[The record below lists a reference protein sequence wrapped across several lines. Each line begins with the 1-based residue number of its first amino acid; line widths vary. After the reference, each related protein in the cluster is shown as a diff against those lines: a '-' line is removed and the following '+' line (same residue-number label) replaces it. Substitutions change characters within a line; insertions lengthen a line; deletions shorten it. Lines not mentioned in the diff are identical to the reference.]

1 MKASAPTITAEQ
13 MAMHRLGLPVAVS
26 EKVYEV
32 IAGKSRK
39 TIQNERLRGV
49 GLRFLKDGKSV
60 RYLLG
65 DILAEVER
73 NKVA

>member
-1 MKASAPTITAEQ
+1 MKTSPAVVTSEQ
-13 MAMHRLGLPVAVS
+13 MEMHRLGLPVAVS

-32 IAGKSRK
+32 ISGKSRK
-39 TIQNERLRGV
+39 RIQNERLRGV
-49 GLRFLKDGKSV
+49 GIKFLKDGKSV

-65 DILAEVER
+65 DILAEVEK